1 MSIETIKPQ
10 VSNYSVTTRILIDF
24 LERGRPG
31 DMVSDLVLSA
41 KCGRDTRPGSDGYGN
56 LLTAIKHCERQGVV
70 WRRDRGLC
78 RIVCLTGLECVTY
91 AKETRLHVRR
101 ASKRALARLGGVE
114 RRAPMTSR
122 ICEHCLW
129 RSRYTCLKTKEKIML
144 EQPAC
149 GQFRL
154 NVLDRRSHEAE
165 DRSGSR
171 S

>member
-114 RRAPMTSR
+114 RSSLTEHDRTEYDRELQHHRLLNLFTHREPLRR
-122 ICEHCLW
+122 IE
-129 RSRYTCLKTKEKIML
+129 RSRDGEPLVTHRML
-144 EQPAC
+144 ELFQ
-149 GQFRL
+149 
-154 NVLDRRSHEAE
+154 D
-165 DRSGSR
+165 
-171 S
+171 